1 MIAHMTWVSAGAGY
15 FLGVFLLHYT
25 CWGNLLACIYHWQG
39 LVVSSICDAISS
51 VGVSWE
57 PPLFPV
63 IRSMGDVPL
72 VLSREDT
79 LYSSIDQV
87 NGWTMPHDTA
97 LTYPRFIMVMDR
109 VYRVWVVTLAQMRN
123 APNFWCQKH
132 QEIVFQAADYNSMA
146 LHMEYDGVGA
156 DNFQRQIKYL
166 CCSLLVA
173 QSYPPSVKGLSWSH
187 CKFRT

>member
-51 VGVSWE
+51 VRVSWE

-63 IRSMGDVPL
+63 ICSMGDVPL

-87 NGWTMPHDTA
+87 DGPMTQHWPTHVLSWLWTECIECELWHLCRWGTHP
-97 LTYPRFIMVMDR
+97 ISGVK
-109 VYRVWVVTLAQMRN
+109 
-123 APNFWCQKH
+123 KH
-132 QEIVFQAADYNSMA
+132 REIVFQAADYNSMA

-156 DNFQRQIKYL
+156 DNFQWQIKYL
-166 CCSLLVA
+166 YCSLLVA
-173 QSYPPSVKGLSWSH
+173 QSYPPSVKGHSWSH